1 MPRDETG
8 VPFIRFALILGAL
21 LALAACAA
29 PPPALT
35 PSPSPAAGPD
45 ALTPGELAFV
55 ERVEMIAPPL
65 AENPERLA
73 RRGANS
79 CDSIARG
86 PEVAIPQAVERF
98 SGGSYTVTTEEAEAI
113 VAAAQETVCAEQ

>member
-1 MPRDETG
+1 MI
-8 VPFIRFALILGAL
+8 FIRFVLIAAGLFV
-21 LALAACAA
+21 LAGCA
-29 PPPALT
+29 T
-35 PSPSPAAGPD
+35 PSPVPATSAPAPAGPD
-45 ALTPGELAFV
+45 ALTPEEVAFV
-55 ERVEMIAPPL
+55 EQVATIAPPL

-86 PEVAIPQAVERF
+86 LDVAIPQAIERF

-113 VAAAQETVCAEQ
+113 VIAAQQTVCAG

>member
-1 MPRDETG
+1 M
-8 VPFIRFALILGAL
+8 VFIRFVLILGSL
-21 LALAACAA
+21 LVLTGCAA
-29 PPPALT
+29 PSPAPT
-35 PSPSPAAGPD
+35 ASPSPAAGPD
-45 ALTPGELAFV
+45 ALTPEEVAFV
-55 ERVEMIAPPL
+55 EQVATIAPPL

-98 SGGSYTVTTEEAEAI
+98 SGGSYTVTTAEAEAI
-113 VAAAQETVCAEQ
+113 VDAAEQTVCAAP

>member
-1 MPRDETG
+1 
-8 VPFIRFALILGAL
+8 V
-21 LALAACAA
+21 
-29 PPPALT
+29 
-35 PSPSPAAGPD
+35 
-45 ALTPGELAFV
+45 AFV
-55 ERVEMIAPPL
+55 EQVATIAPPL

-113 VAAAQETVCAEQ
+113 VNAARQTVCAAS

>member
-1 MPRDETG
+1 M
-8 VPFIRFALILGAL
+8 VFIRFVLIFGSL
-21 LALAACAA
+21 LVLTGCAA
-29 PPPALT
+29 PSPAPT
-35 PSPSPAAGPD
+35 ASPSPAAGPD
-45 ALTPGELAFV
+45 ALTPTEVAFV
-55 ERVEMIAPPL
+55 EQVATIAPIL
-65 AENPERLA
+65 AENPERVA

-113 VAAAQETVCAEQ
+113 VDAAEQTVCAAS

>member
-1 MPRDETG
+1 M
-8 VPFIRFALILGAL
+8 VFIRFVLILGSL
-21 LALAACAA
+21 LVLTGCAA
-29 PPPALT
+29 PSPAPT
-35 PSPSPAAGPD
+35 ISPSPAAGPD
-45 ALTPGELAFV
+45 ALTPAEVAFV
-55 ERVEMIAPPL
+55 EQVATIAPPL

-113 VAAAQETVCAEQ
+113 VDAAEQTVCAAS